1 LRKKN
6 SSHWIKLSV
15 MSQTKSIFFI
25 KIILFCYFL
34 KTKILKI
41 DLIKTG
47 FDLIN
52 PATKQIFDLINI
64 YLTVVCMHN
73 VLGGVEL

>member
-1 LRKKN
+1 
-6 SSHWIKLSV
+6 

-25 KIILFCYFL
+25 KIILFYYFF
-34 KTKILKI
+34 KTKILES
-41 DLIKTG
+41 DLFKTG

-64 YLTVVCMHN
+64 YHRNERGLISV
-73 VLGGVEL
+73 G